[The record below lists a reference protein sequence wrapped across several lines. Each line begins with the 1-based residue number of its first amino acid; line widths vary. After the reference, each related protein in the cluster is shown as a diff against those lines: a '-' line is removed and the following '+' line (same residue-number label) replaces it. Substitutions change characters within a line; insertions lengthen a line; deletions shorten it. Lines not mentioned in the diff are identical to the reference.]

1 MNGIIREYLADLYGA
16 SSGEKTYDRLSKLM
30 AEYKKRIKIPQF
42 ARDQTEDIGA
52 SLSIDEQDAILI
64 TYGDQFREEG
74 KAPLHTLGDFL
85 SRHLKGIVSGVH
97 ILPFSPYSSDDG
109 FSVIDYRQVNPDW
122 GSWSDVQRIDKD
134 FRLMFDLVCNHVS
147 ARSLWFKEFLKGN
160 RRYRDYFI
168 TVAEGEDLSQV
179 FRPRALPL
187 LSSFDTAEGKKHLW
201 TTFSA
206 DQIDLNYQNPGLLLE
221 IIDILLEYA
230 ERGANWIRLDAIA
243 YLWKTIGTS
252 CIHLEQTHKVVQL
265 FRAVFDIV
273 APWVM
278 IITETN
284 VPHEDNISY
293 FGNGYNEA
301 QLVYQ
306 FPLPPLVLDA
316 FRRGDAGHLSK
327 WASGLGELTGKIT
340 FFNFLASHDGVGVLP
355 AHGILSNDELTGL
368 GTLASEH
375 GGYVSY
381 KSTPEGEIP
390 YELNISYLNAI
401 AHPDEEIRVKAARFL
416 TSQAVMLALSGV
428 PGIYVHSMLGTENFR
443 KGVEKTGIKRTIN
456 RRKFDLAEVE
466 DKLSRS
472 GSLQAVIFEG
482 YLSLLKA
489 RKANPAF
496 HPFAE
501 QRLLEGG
508 KSLFSLLRISRDKKQ
523 RLLCIHN
530 TGGQKCLFTGAA
542 SLLSAAAP
550 ASMIDIISGNTVPVS
565 RNNESGEMEIP
576 IEANQTLWLKGI

>member
-1 MNGIIREYLADLYGA
+1 MNGIIREYLLDLYGA
-16 SSGEKTYDRLSKLM
+16 ASGAKTYERLSKLM
-30 AEYKKRIKIPQF
+30 AEYSKRIERPQL
-42 ARDQTEDIGA
+42 AGGQAEGDGE
-52 SLSIDEQDAILI
+52 SLAIDEQDAILI
-64 TYGDQFREEG
+64 TYGDQFREDG
-74 KAPLHTLGDFL
+74 KAPLNSLGDFL
-85 SRHLKGIVSGVH
+85 SRHLKDVVSGVH

-109 FSVIDYRQVNPDW
+109 FSVIDYRQVNPEW
-122 GSWSDVQRIDKD
+122 GDWSDVQRIGRD

-147 ARSLWFKEFLKGN
+147 VQSYWFKEFLKGN

-168 TVAEGEDLSQV
+168 TAAEGEDLSRV

-187 LSSFDTAEGKKHLW
+187 LSSFDTATGKKHLW

-206 DQIDLNYQNPGLLLE
+206 DQIDLNYKNPGLMLE

-230 ERGANWIRLDAIA
+230 ERGAHWIRLDAIA
-243 YLWKTIGTS
+243 YLWKKIGTA
-252 CIHLEQTHKVVQL
+252 CIHLEETHKVVQL
-265 FRAVFDIV
+265 FRAVFNVV

-284 VPHEDNISY
+284 VPHKDNISY

-316 FRRGDAGHLSK
+316 FRRGDAGHLSD
-327 WASGLGELTGKIT
+327 WASGLGELAGNIT

-355 AHGILSNDELTGL
+355 AHGILSNNELTGL
-368 GTLASEH
+368 GSLASEH

-381 KSTPEGEIP
+381 KATPDGEIP

-401 AHPDEEIRVKAARFL
+401 AHPEEDVSIKAAKFL

-428 PGIYVHSMLGTENFR
+428 PGIYIHSMLGTENYR
-443 KGVEKTGIKRTIN
+443 AGVEKTGMKRSIN
-456 RRKFDLAEVE
+456 RRKFDLATIETE
-466 DKLSRS
+466 LSRS
-472 GSLQAVIFEG
+472 GSLPAVIFEG

-489 RKANPAF
+489 RRANSAF

-501 QRLLEGG
+501 QRLLKGG
-508 KSLFSLLRISRDKKQ
+508 KALFSLLRVSRDKSQKI
-523 RLLCIHN
+523 LCIHN
-530 TGGQKCLFTGAA
+530 TGARKSLFTGPV
-542 SLLSAAAP
+542 SLLSSPAADSAV
-550 ASMIDIISGNTVPVS
+550 DLVSGNAVRVS
-565 RNNESGEMEIP
+565 MNKGSGEIEIP
-576 IEANQTLWLKGI
+576 VGGYQTLWLKV

>member
-1 MNGIIREYLADLYGA
+1 MNGIIREYLLDLYGTA
-16 SSGEKTYDRLSKLM
+16 SGAKTYDRLSRLM
-30 AEYKKRIKIPQF
+30 AEYRKRIERPQF
-42 ARDQTEDIGA
+42 ARDQTEDVGT
-52 SLSIDEQDAILI
+52 SLPIDEQDAILI

-74 KAPLHTLGDFL
+74 KAPINSLGDFL

-109 FSVIDYRQVNPDW
+109 FSVIDYRQVNPEW
-122 GSWSDVQRIDKD
+122 GDWSDVQRIGRD

-147 ARSLWFKEFLKGN
+147 AQSLWFKEFLKGN

-168 TVAEGEDLSQV
+168 TVAEGEDLSRV

-187 LSSFDTAEGKKHLW
+187 LSSFDTAAGKKNLW
-201 TTFSA
+201 TTFSP
-206 DQIDLNYQNPGLLLE
+206 DQIDLNYGNPGLLLE

-230 ERGANWIRLDAIA
+230 ERGAHWIRLDAIA

-265 FRAVFDIV
+265 FRAVFNVV

-316 FRRGDAGHLSK
+316 FRRGDARHLSD
-327 WASGLGELTGKIT
+327 WASGLGELAGNIT
-340 FFNFLASHDGVGVLP
+340 FFNFLASHDGIGVLP
-355 AHGILSNDELTGL
+355 AHGILSNDELAGL
-368 GTLASEH
+368 GSLASEH

-381 KSTPEGEIP
+381 KATPDGEIP

-401 AHPDEEIRVKAARFL
+401 AHPEEEIRIKAAKFL

-428 PGIYVHSMLGTENFR
+428 PGIYVHSILGTENFR
-443 KGVEKTGIKRTIN
+443 AGVEQTGMKRSIN
-456 RRKFDLAEVE
+456 RRKFDLAAIET
-466 DKLSRS
+466 KLSRS

-489 RKANPAF
+489 RRANPAF
-496 HPFAE
+496 NPFAE
-501 QRLLEGG
+501 QRLLEGE
-508 KSLFSLLRISRDKKQ
+508 KALFSLLRVSRDKKQ

-530 TGGQKCLFTGAA
+530 TGDRKCLFTGPV
-542 SLLSAAAP
+542 SLLSSAAP
-550 ASMIDIISGNTVPVS
+550 DSAIDVISGNTVPVS
-565 RNNESGEMEIP
+565 RNKGSDEIEIP
-576 IEANQTLWLKGI
+576 VGPYQTLWLKV